1 MSILCLKGHGD
12 VSKIADILRQEITS
26 NNGISCNLVDEVERT
41 LGNNIVFLM
50 VFEKYYARVSN
61 CVSLTIT
68 ISSDGDTIF
77 VDAISSG
84 AGTGAFFKCSWGA
97 EEKFLA
103 VVPTILRP
111 YNFK

>member
-50 VFEKYYARVSN
+50 VFEKYYARASN
-61 CVSLTIT
+61 RVSLTIT
-68 ISSDGDTIF
+68 VSSDGDTIF

-84 AGTGAFFKCSWGA
+84 GGQGPFFKCSWGA
-97 EEKFLA
+97 EEDFVA
-103 VVPTILRP
+103 IVQTILHQH
-111 YNFK
+111 NFK

>member
-1 MSILCLKGHGD
+1 MAILCLKGQGD
-12 VSKIADILRQEITS
+12 PSQIASILQKELSS
-26 NNGISCNLVDEVERT
+26 NNGVSCNLLHKVQRT
-41 LGNNIVFLM
+41 PGTGLVIVM